1 MLVLGHLICTTCA
14 RVETYD
20 IKRGNVTE
28 IKFAASEGSRFPALI
43 TLARGHDFS
52 VEGDLVVQ
60 VRTQGSW
67 TT

>member
-20 IKRGNVTE
+20 SKRGNSTE
-28 IKFAASEGSRFPALI
+28 IKFAASEVSRFPAPI
-43 TLARGHDFS
+43 TSARDHDFS
-52 VEGDLVVQ
+52 VEGALVVL
-60 VRTQGSW
+60 VRTQGYW